1 MTTLDPRQLW
11 RRTARTGNPGTCK
24 TMHLLHAQLKNRG
37 ISKKWHKKTG
47 IQGAGFCL
55 FLSRFLAE
63 QCANNTVE
71 AATGNSQLKI
81 VAHGFS

>member
-1 MTTLDPRQLW
+1 
-11 RRTARTGNPGTCK
+11 PGTCK

-37 ISKKWHKKTG
+37 ISKKWHKKP
-47 IQGAGFCL
+47 AFRVPVFAC

-71 AATGNSQLKI
+71 AATGNSQLKNRRPRI
-81 VAHGFS
+81 FINHR

>member
-1 MTTLDPRQLW
+1 
-11 RRTARTGNPGTCK
+11 
-24 TMHLLHAQLKNRG
+24 MHLLHAQLKNRG

-71 AATGNSQLKI
+71 AATGNSQLKNRRPRI
-81 VAHGFS
+81 FINHR